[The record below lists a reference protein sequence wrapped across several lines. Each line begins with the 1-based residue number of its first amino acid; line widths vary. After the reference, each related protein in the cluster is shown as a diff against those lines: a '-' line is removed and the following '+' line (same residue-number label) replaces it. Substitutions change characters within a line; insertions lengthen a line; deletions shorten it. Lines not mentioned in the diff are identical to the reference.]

1 MKFGGIPEGVVVTDG
16 GVVGFDC
23 SGSIVSVVDPTRP
36 IRASSR
42 EGGEGTEVSWRR
54 LDGEGGCSG
63 GERGAGDGGSRTF
76 STSEGLE
83 NDALNLP
90 LDLDPEA
97 LGEEG
102 CEFGDSKPA
111 EEGDEICS
119 VCSSNGIGP
128 GG

>member
-1 MKFGGIPEGVVVTDG
+1 MD
-16 GVVGFDC
+16 
-23 SGSIVSVVDPTRP
+23 
-36 IRASSR
+36 
-42 EGGEGTEVSWRR
+42 
-54 LDGEGGCSG
+54 
-63 GERGAGDGGSRTF
+63 AGDGWSRTF

-102 CEFGDSKPA
+102 CEFDDSKPA
-111 EEGDEICS
+111 EEGDES
-119 VCSSNGIGP
+119 SSCSSNGIGP